1 MNSDFKYNK
10 LTPMLRH
17 YVDVKKNFM
26 DALLLYRVGDF
37 YEAFFDDA
45 ISISKNLQL
54 ALTGKDCGHDKR
66 APMCGV
72 PHHVID
78 TYINKLVQNGF
89 KVALCDQVED
99 PKKAKGLVKRAIT
112 RVISPGTI
120 VDLESLDKKENNFL
134 LSIFENKF
142 GLGACFSDI
151 STGKLMTFEIKN
163 NPSISANKLIDE
175 IEKIS
180 PSEIIINSN
189 FSNKK
194 VLNYLSLNKEILI
207 NKIDDNKDY
216 ERLSENVYKNL
227 GKDNFK
233 KVEKLR
239 ISLVAISN
247 LLDYIYSYHK
257 EKLAHINDIEILDIS
272 SFLQLDANTRRNL
285 ELHTNIDKKG
295 KENSLFKL
303 IDRADTVMGSRL
315 LNQWL
320 ERPLIEKEKIDKR
333 LDLVEFFFLN
343 PNLSSKVSYFL
354 DDIFDLERIIGKIS
368 YQRANARDFI
378 SLKTSIRNIPE
389 FKNFLKGLD
398 NKDIVS
404 FSKNIPDVSNIY
416 QILDKSIVDDPPIL
430 ITEGGIIK
438 EGFNDDLDNLKK
450 ASLSAEN
457 DLLLYENEER
467 EKTGIN
473 KLRINYNKN
482 NGYSIE
488 ITKSNLHL
496 VPENYIRKQT
506 LKNQERY
513 TTERLEELSSLI
525 LGSSDKINSLE
536 YEIFGEIR
544 DFILSNAKTLQYL
557 SKLISIIDSLNALS
571 KLARENNYT
580 RPKITRDNLIK
591 IKDGRHPVIEK
602 KLKENEF
609 ISNDTDIGEDNNL
622 IQIITGPNMAGKS
635 TYMRQMALI
644 IILAQMG
651 SFVPCSKA
659 SISICDKVFT
669 RIGASDNISKGE
681 STFML
686 EMNEVSNILK
696 NSTDKSFIILDE
708 VGRGTSS
715 DDGLSIAMSLVD
727 YLSKKKKAKTV
738 FATHFHELTILEKKL
753 DNVVNL
759 KIDILEE
766 NDNLVFLRKISKGQ
780 SDRSY
785 GIEVARMSGLP
796 DEIIENAKIF
806 MSKLD
811 ESDEIFKD
819 SQVIVKSSMEDINKA
834 EIEKIKTYAD
844 SININEVT
852 PLEAINILN
861 KLIGKIKEI
870 WWKS

>member
-1 MNSDFKYNK
+1 MNSDFKYDK

-17 YVDVKKNFM
+17 YVDVKNDFK
-26 DALLLYRVGDF
+26 DSLLLYRVGDF

-45 ISISKNLQL
+45 ITISKNLQL
-54 ALTGKDCGHDKR
+54 ALTGKECGHDKR

-120 VDLESLDKKENNFL
+120 VDLESLDKKENNYL

-151 STGKLMTFEIKN
+151 STGKLMAFEIKN

-194 VLNYLSLNKEILI
+194 VLNYLNLNKNILI
-207 NKIDDNKDY
+207 NKIEDSKDY
-216 ERLSENVYKNL
+216 EKLSQNVYTNL
-227 GKDNFK
+227 GMKNFK
-233 KVEKLR
+233 KVENLR
-239 ISLVAISN
+239 ISLIAISN

-272 SFLQLDANTRRNL
+272 SYLQLDANTRRNL

-303 IDRADTVMGSRL
+303 IDKADTVMGSRL
-315 LNQWL
+315 LNEWL

-343 PNLSSKVSYFL
+343 PDLSNKVSYFL

-389 FKNFLKGLD
+389 FKRFLQGLD

-416 QILDKSIVDDPPIL
+416 EILDKAIVNDPPIL

-438 EGFNDDLDNLKK
+438 EGFNDDLDKLKK
-450 ASLSAEN
+450 SSLSAEN
-457 DLLLYENEER
+457 DLLLYENEEK

-473 KLRINYNKN
+473 KLKINYNKN

-488 ITKSNLHL
+488 VTKSNLHL

-513 TTERLEELSSLI
+513 TTERLEELSNLI

-544 DFILSNAKTLQYL
+544 DFILSQAKTLQYL
-557 SKLISIIDSLNALS
+557 SKLIAIIDSINSLS

-580 RPKITRDNLIK
+580 KPKITKENIIK

-609 ISNDTDIGEDNNL
+609 ISNDTDIGEDDNL

-651 SFVPCSKA
+651 SFVPCTEA

-727 YLSKKKKAKTV
+727 YLSKKKRAKTV
-738 FATHFHELTILEKKL
+738 FATHFHELTILENKL
-753 DNVVNL
+753 DNVINL

-766 NDNLVFLRKISKGQ
+766 NDNLVFLRKISRGK

-796 DEIIENAKIF
+796 EEIIENAKVF
-806 MSKLD
+806 MNKLD
-811 ESDEIFKD
+811 QSDEIFKD
-819 SQVIVKSSMEDINKA
+819 SHKIVKSSIDDIKDI
-834 EIEKIKTYAD
+834 EIEKIKNLSD
-844 SININEVT
+844 SININELT

-861 KLIGKIKEI
+861 SLIGKIKEI

>member
-151 STGKLMTFEIKN
+151 STGKLMAFEIKN

-189 FSNKK
+189 FANKK

-227 GKDNFK
+227 GMDNFK

-272 SFLQLDANTRRNL
+272 SYLQLDANTRRNL

-343 PNLSSKVSYFL
+343 PDLSSKVSYFL

-438 EGFNDDLDNLKK
+438 EGFNDDLDKLKK

-580 RPKITRDNLIK
+580 RPKITKDNLIK

-819 SQVIVKSSMEDINKA
+819 SQVLVKSSMEDINKA

-870 WWKS
+870 

>member
-151 STGKLMTFEIKN
+151 STGKLMAFEIKN

-343 PNLSSKVSYFL
+343 PDLSSKVSYFL

-416 QILDKSIVDDPPIL
+416 QILDKSIVEDPPIL

-438 EGFNDDLDNLKK
+438 EGFNDDLDNLKR

-467 EKTGIN
+467 KKTGIN

-544 DFILSNAKTLQYL
+544 DFILSNAKILQYL

-819 SQVIVKSSMEDINKA
+819 SQVLVKSSMEDINKA

-861 KLIGKIKEI
+861 KLIGKVKEI
-870 WWKS
+870 

>member
-1 MNSDFKYNK
+1 MNSDFKYDK

-17 YVDVKKNFM
+17 YVDVKNDFK
-26 DALLLYRVGDF
+26 DSLLLYRVGDF

-45 ISISKNLQL
+45 ITISKNLQL
-54 ALTGKDCGHDKR
+54 ALTGKECGHDKR

-120 VDLESLDKKENNFL
+120 VDLESLNKKENNFL

-151 STGKLMTFEIKN
+151 STGKLIAFEIKN

-194 VLNYLSLNKEILI
+194 VLNYLSLNKDILI
-207 NKIDDNKDY
+207 NKIEDSKDY
-216 ERLSENVYKNL
+216 EKLSRNVYTNL
-227 GKDNFK
+227 GMKNFK
-233 KVEKLR
+233 KIENLR
-239 ISLVAISN
+239 ISLIAISN

-272 SFLQLDANTRRNL
+272 SYLQLDANTRRNL

-303 IDRADTVMGSRL
+303 IDKADTVMGSRL
-315 LNQWL
+315 LNEWL

-343 PNLSSKVSYFL
+343 PDLSNKVSYFL

-378 SLKTSIRNIPE
+378 SLKTSLRNIPE
-389 FKNFLKGLD
+389 FKRFLQGLD

-416 QILDKSIVDDPPIL
+416 KILDKAIVDDPPIL

-438 EGFNDDLDNLKK
+438 EGFNDDLDKLKK
-450 ASLSAEN
+450 SSLSAEN
-457 DLLLYENEER
+457 DLLLYENEEK

-513 TTERLEELSSLI
+513 TTERLEELSNLI

-544 DFILSNAKTLQYL
+544 DFILSEAKTLQYL
-557 SKLISIIDSLNALS
+557 SKLIAIIDSLNSLS

-580 RPKITRDNLIK
+580 KPKITKDNIIK

-609 ISNDTDIGEDNNL
+609 ISNDTDIGEDDNL

-651 SFVPCSKA
+651 SFVPCKEA

-738 FATHFHELTILEKKL
+738 FATHFHELTILENKL
-753 DNVVNL
+753 DNVINL

-766 NDNLVFLRKISKGQ
+766 NDNLVFLRKISRGK

-796 DEIIENAKIF
+796 EEIIENAKVF
-806 MSKLD
+806 MNKLD
-811 ESDEIFKD
+811 QSDEVFKD
-819 SQVIVKSSMEDINKA
+819 SHNIVKSSIDDIKDL
-834 EIEKIKTYAD
+834 EIEKIKNFSD
-844 SININEVT
+844 SININQLT
-852 PLEAINILN
+852 PLEAINVLN
-861 KLIGKIKEI
+861 KLVGQIKEI
-870 WWKS
+870 

>member
-1 MNSDFKYNK
+1 MNSDFKYDK

-17 YVDVKKNFM
+17 YVDVKNDFK
-26 DALLLYRVGDF
+26 DSLLLYRVGDF

-45 ISISKNLQL
+45 ITISKNLQL
-54 ALTGKDCGHDKR
+54 ALTGKECGHDKR

-151 STGKLMTFEIKN
+151 STGKLMAFEIKN

-194 VLNYLSLNKEILI
+194 VLNYLNLNKDILI
-207 NKIDDNKDY
+207 NKIEDSKDY
-216 ERLSENVYKNL
+216 EKLSQNVYTNL
-227 GKDNFK
+227 GMKNFK
-233 KVEKLR
+233 KVENLR
-239 ISLVAISN
+239 ISLIAISN

-257 EKLAHINDIEILDIS
+257 EKLAHLNDIEILDIS
-272 SFLQLDANTRRNL
+272 SYLQLDANTRRNL

-303 IDRADTVMGSRL
+303 IDKADTVMGSRL
-315 LNQWL
+315 LNEWL

-343 PNLSSKVSYFL
+343 PDLSSKVSYFL

-378 SLKTSIRNIPE
+378 SLKTSLRNIPE
-389 FKNFLKGLD
+389 FKRFLQGLD

-416 QILDKSIVDDPPIL
+416 NILDKAIVNDPPVL

-438 EGFNDDLDNLKK
+438 EGFNDDLDKLKK
-450 ASLSAEN
+450 SSLSAEN
-457 DLLLYENEER
+457 DLLLYENEEK

-473 KLRINYNKN
+473 KLKINYNKN

-488 ITKSNLHL
+488 ITKTNLHL

-513 TTERLEELSSLI
+513 TTERLEELSNLI

-544 DFILSNAKTLQYL
+544 DFILSEAKTLQYL
-557 SKLISIIDSLNALS
+557 SKLIAIIDSINSLS

-580 RPKITRDNLIK
+580 KPKITKDNIIK

-609 ISNDTDIGEDNNL
+609 ISNDTDIGEDDNL

-651 SFVPCSKA
+651 SFVPCTEA

-727 YLSKKKKAKTV
+727 YLSKKKRAKTV
-738 FATHFHELTILEKKL
+738 FATHFHELTILENKL
-753 DNVVNL
+753 DNVINL

-766 NDNLVFLRKISKGQ
+766 NDNLVFLRKISRGQ
-780 SDRSY
+780 TDRSY

-796 DEIIENAKIF
+796 EEIIENAKIF
-806 MSKLD
+806 MNKLD
-811 ESDEIFKD
+811 QSDEIFKD
-819 SQVIVKSSMEDINKA
+819 SHKIVKSSIDDIKDI
-834 EIEKIKTYAD
+834 EIEKIKNFSD
-844 SININEVT
+844 SININELT

-861 KLIGKIKEI
+861 KLLDKIKEI